1 LQEEVKKSPESMLS
15 QIRSLTELNESL
27 NLYLKSY
34 CEESK
39 NEVDRE
45 LAHVKIELAETID
58 NYTLKFQEIQRAEH
72 SRKEYYENRETY
84 YKQSVD

>member
-1 LQEEVKKSPESMLS
+1 MLS

-27 NLYLKSY
+27 NLYLKSF

-58 NYTLKFQEIQRAEH
+58 NYTLKFQEI
-72 SRKEYYENRETY
+72 
-84 YKQSVD
+84 